1 MRRQGPEQSLRKV
14 YLHGALGERFG
25 TEHQLAVS
33 TAGEAVRA
41 FTFQLPGFRQ
51 AIAEG
56 SWRVVRGDPDTGF
69 DLDIETLTFGLGK
82 QPLHI
87 IPAPIGSGRGGGG
100 GKTVVGI
107 ALLALAVA
115 FAIPSGG
122 TSLMAS
128 AGAMGLEVGAIGTGA
143 ALSAG
148 LSTTAF
154 LGITYGQIALMGAA
168 LTLTGIS
175 ALVAPAPRTNV
186 GQQAVD
192 KKGSFVLSGPQN
204 TSVEGVCVP
213 HVYGRVRVGSVV
225 GAATMTIADYS
236 ASAPTPGADPGD
248 KSGASETYRS

>member
-1 MRRQGPEQSLRKV
+1 MIRQGPEQSLRNV

-25 TEHQLAVS
+25 REHRMAVA

-56 SWRVVRGDPDTGF
+56 SWRVVRGDLETGF
-69 DLDIETLTFGLGK
+69 ELDVETLTFGLGK
-82 QPLHI
+82 APLHI
-87 IPAPIGSGRGGGG
+87 IPAPIGSGRGGG
-100 GKTVVGI
+100 KAVVGI
-107 ALLALAVA
+107 AMIALAVA

-122 TSLMAS
+122 TSLMAT
-128 AGAMGLEVGAIGTGA
+128 AGAAGRVFGAISTGA

-148 LSTTAF
+148 LSSTAF
-154 LGITYGQIALMGAA
+154 LGISYGQIALMGAA
-168 LTLTGIS
+168 LVLTGIS
-175 ALVAPAPRTNV
+175 SLVAPAPRANV

-192 KKGSFVLSGPQN
+192 KNGSFTLSGPQN

-213 HVYGRVRVGSVV
+213 HVYGRVKVGSVV

-236 ASAPTPGADPGD
+236 ASAPTPGAAAGD
-248 KSGASETYRS
+248 KSGATETYRS